1 MVTKTDPETEL
12 AYDLE
17 GTGTPVVFLHGLTFD
32 RRTWR
37 PIIDRLDGSVQS
49 IAIDLPA
56 HGDSGGK
63 PADIA
68 DVTDRVHRLLESL
81 GVDKPI
87 VVGHSMS
94 AAIAGLHAAR
104 YPTLGF
110 VFVDQGTEVLPF
122 AQMLHQVEPA
132 LRSPGFPQVWQKFEE
147 SLGLDLLPEPARS
160 QALATHKVKQDV
172 VLGYWD
178 QVLRTDPAELQAW
191 VDASMTPVTAP
202 GLAVFG
208 RPITEGERLRF
219 DRLPD
224 VRIEVWPGSG
234 HFAYLV
240 DPDRFAATLR
250 QFVDHCVERSV
261 PGSVPVN

>member
-1 MVTKTDPETEL
+1 MMTRTDPETEL
-12 AYDLE
+12 AYDLD

-32 RRTWR
+32 RRTWG
-37 PIIDRLDGSVQS
+37 PIIERLDSSVRS

-63 PADIA
+63 PADVA
-68 DVTDRVHRLLESL
+68 DVADRVHCLLKSL
-81 GVDKPI
+81 GVDQPV

-94 AAIAGLHAAR
+94 AAIAGIYAAM

-110 VFVDQGTEVLPF
+110 VYVDQGIEVLPF
-122 AQMLHQVEPA
+122 AQLLHQMAPA
-132 LRSPGFPQVWQKFEE
+132 LRGPGFPEVWQTIEE
-147 SLGLDLLPEPARS
+147 SLGLDFLPEPTRS
-160 QALATHKVKQDV
+160 QVLATHQVKQDV

-191 VDASMTPVTAP
+191 IDALMTRVTAP

-208 RPITEGERLRF
+208 RPLTEGERLRF

-224 VRIEVWPGSG
+224 VRIEAWPGSG
-234 HFAYLV
+234 HFVHLV
-240 DPDRFAATLR
+240 DPERFTDTLR
-250 QFVDHCVERSV
+250 QFVVHCDQTA
-261 PGSVPVN
+261 